1 MNSQSDRASSDPLLA
16 TGGTSLRVYLY
27 LLQANRSMGIRELQ
41 RSMGFKSPTTARHHL
56 ERLVEL
62 GLVDRRPDGYIA
74 LKPKGILGDLFVHT
88 GRVFPRS
95 LFLSSF
101 LVSSTIGCILTG
113 LCGIVGDVL
122 LSVASLIS
130 LYDSYV
136 HYRVLRELYMEKEND

>member
-1 MNSQSDRASSDPLLA
+1 MSDQPDRSSSDPLLA

-27 LLQANRSMGIRELQ
+27 LLQVNKPLGIRELQ

-62 GLVDRRPDGYIA
+62 GLVERRLNGYIA
-74 LKPKGILGDLFVHT
+74 LKPKGILGDLFIHT
-88 GRVFPRS
+88 GRVLPRS

-101 LVSSTIGCILTG
+101 LVSSTIGCIFTG
-113 LCGIVGDVL
+113 LCGIAGDAL
-122 LSVASLIS
+122 LSVASIIS

-136 HYRVLRELYMEKEND
+136 HYRVLKELFTEKG

>member
-1 MNSQSDRASSDPLLA
+1 MSDQPNRTSNDPLLA

-27 LLQANRSMGIRELQ
+27 LLQANRPMGIRELQ

-62 GLVDRRPDGYIA
+62 GLVERKLNGYIA
-74 LKPKGILGDLFVHT
+74 LKPKGILGELFVHT
-88 GRVFPRS
+88 GKVFPRS

-101 LVSSTIGCILTG
+101 LVSSTIGCIFTG
-113 LCGIVGDVL
+113 LCGIVGDAL
-122 LSVASLIS
+122 LSVASIIS

-136 HYRVLRELYMEKEND
+136 HYRVLKELFSEKERG